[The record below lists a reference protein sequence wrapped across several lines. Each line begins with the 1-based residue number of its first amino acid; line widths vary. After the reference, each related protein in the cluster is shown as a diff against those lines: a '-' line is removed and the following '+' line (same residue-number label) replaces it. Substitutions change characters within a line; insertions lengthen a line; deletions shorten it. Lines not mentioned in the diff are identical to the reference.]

1 MTLRWRLAL
10 ALAAAVAIGA
20 VVFGLT
26 ARATVEHILYDDV
39 DEQLR
44 GEVQR
49 VIGDNGLRGPEER
62 ERADRRGPFGAG
74 PGGRPGIFGGR
85 GPGAVFGR
93 EAAFA
98 QVLDGDGEIVLQT
111 TAVESIGGL
120 PDPDIGVGERGE
132 PQVRTVRID
141 GDRYRLVEAV
151 GRDEV
156 VVQVARPLDE
166 VAGFLDTLMWVLA
179 AAGAVALGAALLLG
193 PWVARATLR
202 PVERMTAT
210 ARTIAGSPRD
220 LTQRVEPAFPD
231 PELRDFADA
240 MNEMLESI
248 AAADLHQRRFVADA
262 SHELRTPLTSLGG
275 NATYLA
281 RTTTLDADA
290 SEALGAVSRD
300 IDRLTRIAD
309 GLTMLARLDS
319 TPVTQTEPCDLGE
332 LALDAVDR
340 CERLY
345 PTHTFELSGTTGV
358 HLLDV
363 ELARRIVDNL
373 VDNAG
378 RYTPAGTTVR
388 VTVAADGDS
397 VTLDVVDDG
406 PGLDEVE
413 RTQVVE
419 RFHRGSTSAGSN
431 GTGLGLAIVDEAA
444 RALGGSLELRD
455 AVPHGLHARVEV
467 RSAAPARG

>member
-20 VVFGLT
+20 VVFSIA
-26 ARATVEHILYDDV
+26 ARATVEHQLYDDV
-39 DEQLR
+39 DRQLR

-49 VIGDNGLRGPEER
+49 VIGEVGAHGT
-62 ERADRRGPFGAG
+62 RGPFGGGRA
-74 PGGRPGIFGGR
+74 GRPGMLGGR
-85 GPGAVFGR
+85 RPGAVFGR
-93 EAAFA
+93 DATFA
-98 QVLDGDGEIVLQT
+98 QVLDVDGTIVLQT

-120 PDPDIGVGERGE
+120 PDPLVDATDRGE
-132 PQVRTVRID
+132 PRERSVRID
-141 GDRYRLVEAV
+141 GERYRLVEAV
-151 GRDEV
+151 GRGGL

-202 PVERMTAT
+202 PVEHMTAT

-220 LTQRVEPAFPD
+220 LTRRVEPAFPD
-231 PELRDFADA
+231 AELREFADA

-275 NATYLA
+275 NATYLTRTA
-281 RTTTLDADA
+281 RLDEDA
-290 SEALGAVSRD
+290 AEALSAVSRD

-319 TPVTQTEPCDLGE
+319 TPVTQTEPCDLGV
-332 LALDAVDR
+332 LARDAV
-340 CERLY
+340 ERFRMLY
-345 PTHTFELSGTTGV
+345 PNHAFELTGSTGV

-363 ELARRIVDNL
+363 ELVRRIVDNL

-378 RYTPAGTTVR
+378 RYTPDGSTIR
-388 VTVAADGDS
+388 VTVGAVGDA

-406 PGLDEVE
+406 PGLDAQE
-413 RTQVVE
+413 RAQVVE
-419 RFHRGSTSAGSN
+419 RFHRGSTATGAS

-444 RALGGSLELRD
+444 RALGGSLALRD
-455 AVPHGLHARVEV
+455 VMPQGLHAHVQV
-467 RSAAPARG
+467 RSASPAHG